1 LAKSTRLV
9 PKVVD
14 FPGIVFFNMILI
26 IKASDIS
33 FDHYISY
40 ILLKIPSK
48 SKPAIMNVISTCLTG
63 TATILTC
70 RKIAQSFSENI
81 YELSSIRRNWS
92 PDYAGNLMERIDRIM
107 NQYFTNESLIDH
119 LEKHGQF
126 YELMIAALKDI
137 TVFRA
142 EIKVDFSRDK
152 GFLKETFDTLGY
164 VDYYSDAKNG
174 DHFSLYKMM
183 ATFRRNMTPELQQ
196 IILARGI
203 NKNLLDRLL
212 SYKEKLAELK
222 NCFDISH
229 GNDQL
234 GAELK
239 REINAIYTE
248 VKDICRIANAYYEF
262 DPVQRGRFNFY
273 KVMINLK
280 KSALKPA

>member
-1 LAKSTRLV
+1 
-9 PKVVD
+9 
-14 FPGIVFFNMILI
+14 
-26 IKASDIS
+26 
-33 FDHYISY
+33 
-40 ILLKIPSK
+40 
-48 SKPAIMNVISTCLTG
+48 MNVISTCLTG

-92 PDYAGNLMERIDRIM
+92 PDYAVNLKDRIDRIM
-107 NQYFTNESLIDH
+107 NQYFTQESLIDH

-137 TVFRA
+137 SVFRA
-142 EIKVDFSRDK
+142 ELKVDFSHDK
-152 GFLKETFDTLGY
+152 EFLKETFENLGF

-183 ATFRRNMTPELQQ
+183 ATFRRNMTTELQQ
-196 IILARGI
+196 VINARGI
-203 NKNLLDRLL
+203 DKNLLTRLL
-212 SYKEKLAELK
+212 AYKEKLAELK

-239 REINAIYTE
+239 REINSIYSE
-248 VKDICRIANAYYEF
+248 VKDICRVANAYYEF
-262 DPVQRGRFNFY
+262 DPVQRDRFNFY

-280 KSALKPA
+280 KTAFEIV

>member
-1 LAKSTRLV
+1 
-9 PKVVD
+9 
-14 FPGIVFFNMILI
+14 
-26 IKASDIS
+26 
-33 FDHYISY
+33 
-40 ILLKIPSK
+40 
-48 SKPAIMNVISTCLTG
+48 MNVISTCLTG

-92 PDYAGNLMERIDRIM
+92 PDYAVNLKDRIDRIM
-107 NQYFTNESLIDH
+107 NQYYTQESLIDH

-137 TVFRA
+137 SVFRA
-142 EIKVDFSRDK
+142 ELKVDFSHDK
-152 GFLKETFDTLGY
+152 EFLKETFENLGF

-183 ATFRRNMTPELQQ
+183 ATFKRNMTPELQQ
-196 IILARGI
+196 VIFARGI
-203 NKNLLDRLL
+203 DKNLLIRLL
-212 SYKEKLAELK
+212 SYKERLAELK

-234 GAELK
+234 GADLK
-239 REINAIYTE
+239 REINAIYSE
-248 VKDICRIANAYYEF
+248 VKDICRIINAYYEF
-262 DPVQRGRFNFY
+262 DPIQRDRFNFY

-280 KSALKPA
+280 KSAFEKV

>member
-1 LAKSTRLV
+1 
-9 PKVVD
+9 
-14 FPGIVFFNMILI
+14 
-26 IKASDIS
+26 
-33 FDHYISY
+33 
-40 ILLKIPSK
+40 
-48 SKPAIMNVISTCLTG
+48 MNVISTCLTG

-92 PDYAGNLMERIDRIM
+92 PEYAVNLKERIDRIM
-107 NQYFTNESLIDH
+107 NQYFTQESLVDH
-119 LEKHGQF
+119 LDKHGQF

-142 EIKVDFSRDK
+142 ELKVDFSHDK
-152 GFLKETFDTLGY
+152 EFLKETFENLGF

-183 ATFRRNMTPELQQ
+183 ATFKRNMTPELQQ
-196 IILARGI
+196 VIFARGI
-203 NKNLLDRLL
+203 DKNLLNRLL
-212 SYKEKLAELK
+212 AYKEKLAELK

-239 REINAIYTE
+239 REINAIYSE
-248 VKDICRIANAYYEF
+248 VKEICRIVNAYYEF
-262 DPVQRGRFNFY
+262 DPIQRDRFKFY
-273 KVMINLK
+273 HVMINLK
-280 KSALKPA
+280 KSALKKV

>member
-1 LAKSTRLV
+1 
-9 PKVVD
+9 
-14 FPGIVFFNMILI
+14 
-26 IKASDIS
+26 
-33 FDHYISY
+33 
-40 ILLKIPSK
+40 
-48 SKPAIMNVISTCLTG
+48 MNVISTCLTG

-92 PDYAGNLMERIDRIM
+92 PDYAGNLKDRVDKIM
-107 NQYFTNESLIDH
+107 NQYFTHESLVDH
-119 LEKHGQF
+119 LEKHSQF
-126 YELMIAALKDI
+126 YDLMIAALKDI

-142 EIKVDFSRDK
+142 ELKVDFSHDK
-152 GFLKETFDTLGY
+152 EFLKKAFEDLGY
-164 VDYYSDAKNG
+164 ADYFSDAKNG

-183 ATFRRNMTPELQQ
+183 ATFKRNMTPELQQ
-196 IILARGI
+196 VILARGI
-203 NKNLLDRLL
+203 DQILLTRLL

-229 GNDQL
+229 GSDQL
-234 GAELK
+234 SAELK
-239 REINAIYTE
+239 REINAIYSE

-262 DPVQRGRFNFY
+262 DPAQRDRFCFY

>member
-1 LAKSTRLV
+1 
-9 PKVVD
+9 
-14 FPGIVFFNMILI
+14 
-26 IKASDIS
+26 
-33 FDHYISY
+33 
-40 ILLKIPSK
+40 
-48 SKPAIMNVISTCLTG
+48 MNVISTCLTG

-81 YELSSIRRNWS
+81 YELSSIRRNWV
-92 PDYAGNLMERIDRIM
+92 PEYANDLKERIEKIM
-107 NQYFTNESLIDH
+107 NQYFTHESLIDH

-137 TVFRA
+137 SVFRA
-142 EIKVDFSRDK
+142 ELKVDFNHDK
-152 GFLKETFDTLGY
+152 EFLKRILDDLGY
-164 VDYYSDAKNG
+164 ADYYSDAKNG

-183 ATFRRNMTPELQQ
+183 ATFKRNMTPELQQ
-196 IILARGI
+196 VILARGI
-203 NKNLLDRLL
+203 NKSLLERLI

-222 NCFDISH
+222 NCFDVSH

-239 REINAIYTE
+239 KEINTIYSE

-262 DPVQRGRFNFY
+262 DPLQRDKFNFY

-280 KSALKPA
+280 